1 MDATNDGLDM
11 LGALI
16 LAERARWVSVARA
29 EGLGPQDAIEAVQES
44 LCKVLRGLVLG
55 DTEVPRD
62 RLAAYVAVVVRNAA
76 RNGRRRHHR
85 ARPHVPLDELDEMV
99 LADEQPDSEALVAR
113 AEEHVR
119 LHACVAR
126 LCDTQRAVVTLR
138 LLEERAGEDVA
149 GTLGITRNHVDVL
162 LHRAK
167 RQLRSCLIE
176 ERVTHA

>member
-1 MDATNDGLDM
+1 MDASNHGLDL

-16 LAERARWVSVARA
+16 LAERARWVAVARGQ
-29 EGLGPQDAIEAVQES
+29 GLGPQDAIESVQES
-44 LCKVLRGLVLG
+44 LCKVLRALMTG
-55 DTEVPRD
+55 DIDVPQE
-62 RLAAYVAVVVRNAA
+62 RLAAYVAGVVRNAA

-85 ARPHVPLDELDEMV
+85 ARPHVSLDEMD
-99 LADEQPDSEALVAR
+99 LADEQPTSEALVAQ

-138 LLEERAGEDVA
+138 LLQEQAGEDVA
-149 GTLGITRNHVDVL
+149 GALGITRNHVDVL

-176 ERVTHA
+176 DARPHA

>member
-1 MDATNDGLDM
+1 MDASNDGLDV

-16 LAERARWVSVARA
+16 LAERARWVAVARG
-29 EGLGPQDAIEAVQES
+29 EGLGPQDAIESVQES
-44 LCKVLRGLVLG
+44 LCTVLRGLVRG
-55 DTEVPRD
+55 EIEVSQD

-85 ARPHVPLDELDEMV
+85 ARPHLSLDGVELVD
-99 LADEQPDSEALVAR
+99 DQPTSEALVAR
-113 AEEHVR
+113 AEEHVL

-138 LLEERAGEDVA
+138 LLEEQAGEDVA
-149 GTLGITRNHVDVL
+149 SALGITRNHVDVL

-167 RQLRSCLIE
+167 RQLRSCLIDE
-176 ERVTHA
+176 AGPRV

>member
-1 MDATNDGLDM
+1 MDASNDGLDV

-16 LAERARWVSVARA
+16 LAERARWVSVARG
-29 EGLGPQDAIEAVQES
+29 EGLGPQDAIESVQES
-44 LCKVLRGLVLG
+44 LCKVLRGLIVGEL
-55 DTEVPRD
+55 EVPEE
-62 RLAAYVAVVVRNAA
+62 RLAAYIAVVVRNAA

-85 ARPHVPLDELDEMV
+85 ARPHVPLEGMDLVD
-99 LADEQPDSEALVAR
+99 DQPTSETLVAR
-113 AEEHVR
+113 AEQHVR

-149 GTLGITRNHVDVL
+149 AALGITRNHVDVL

-167 RQLRSCLIE
+167 RQLRSCLIADVAP
-176 ERVTHA
+176 RD

>member
-1 MDATNDGLDM
+1 MDASNDGLDV
-11 LGALI
+11 LGQVI
-16 LAERARWVSVARA
+16 LAQRARWVAVARG
-29 EGLGPQDAIEAVQES
+29 EGLGPQDAVESVQES
-44 LCKVLRGLVLG
+44 LCTVLRGLLVG
-55 DTEVPRD
+55 DLEVPHE

-85 ARPHVPLDELDEMV
+85 ARPHVPLDEMD
-99 LADEQPDSEALVAR
+99 LADQQPTSETLVAQ

-149 GTLGITRNHVDVL
+149 SALGLTRNHVDVL

-176 ERVTHA
+176 DAGPRV